1 MNYLQKAQKSLE
13 EAIYLLRHKDPQST
27 MVERY
32 FLLYEAWD
40 QVDGLSQALQMGKG
54 LYYMLSHASV
64 PVKEYDL
71 LLGRYD
77 DHVPSEEEQ
86 KKLDALWV
94 RDPLRCHITHN
105 NGGHRMLA
113 WDCLLENGIPGYLS
127 QADRRLQQ
135 AKAAGEDQNTLD
147 FLEGM
152 VWIYQGILVYI
163 RHYSESAEKAGLTAC
178 AKVCERLTKGKPQ
191 TFTEALQLIL
201 FVYTI
206 YLAYAG
212 RIIACLSLG
221 RLDDLLLPYYE
232 KDLQTGI
239 LTEEEAG
246 AYIDDFSAKMSL
258 HLGRG
263 EHQMASLNDDYVHTG
278 WLRNPVY
285 DSPGY
290 IILGGYSNTRNH
302 KQNPLT
308 LLFAKHIHPQLKNPV
323 YVCRYTSDCY
333 DALWDILCEKV
344 QQNASL
350 LLYNDETMIPAQ
362 EYIGVE
368 RKDAVNYS
376 VHPCN
381 WVDIAGDF
389 LEVGT
394 CGEPLPVLLDRVL
407 RAGQGYETMDQIYDA
422 AKEAY
427 AALLKPAFAKYRQ
440 TYLAEKPVSK
450 GTLLFDDCFAA
461 GVIPA
466 ARSLYDGGAKYPA
479 LYVLLRNIGTATDM
493 LCAVDT
499 LVFRKKV
506 CTLSQ
511 LVKAASEDFVN
522 DGDLLLACRQAP
534 KYGTDND
541 LADGHAC
548 RLMNALLDVIDRE
561 ATNEAGIRDVYT
573 LNVTINDS
581 NHLPVGN
588 QMDATVDGRRKG
600 KPLSENLSPTVGCG
614 GSVTSVLNS
623 VAKLPFE
630 RLHSGVL
637 NIRLRKD
644 TVAGAEGIIRIKA
657 LIQSYFE
664 QGGMQV
670 QVSIAD
676 TEDLKRAQQT
686 PDDYRDLLVRITGY
700 SAIFVDMSKGAQ
712 DEFIRREQLQ

>member
-1 MNYLQKAQKSLE
+1 MDLLQKAQKSLE
-13 EAIYLLRHKDPQST
+13 EASFLLRNKSTQST

-32 FLLYEAWD
+32 FLLYEAWAM
-40 QVDGLSQALQMGKG
+40 VEGLPQALQMGKG
-54 LYYMLSHASV
+54 LYHMLSHASV

-77 DHVPSEEEQ
+77 DHVPSEDEQ
-86 KKLDALWV
+86 KKLDALWK

-113 WDCLLENGIPGYLS
+113 WDCLLERGICGYLT
-127 QADRRLQQ
+127 QTEARLQQ
-135 AKAAGEDQNTLD
+135 AQAEGEDQNVLD

-152 VWIYQGILVYI
+152 LWIYRGFLVYI
-163 RHYSESAEKAGLTAC
+163 RHYADAAKKAGLTDC
-178 AKVCERLTKGKPQ
+178 AKICENLLTHKPK
-191 TFTEALQLIL
+191 TFREALQLIL

-221 RLDDLLLPYYE
+221 R
-232 KDLQTGI
+232 
-239 LTEEEAG
+239 
-246 AYIDDFSAKMSL
+246 
-258 HLGRG
+258 G
-263 EHQMASLNDDYVHTG
+263 EHQMAFLNADYAHTG

-290 IILGGYSNTRNH
+290 IILGGYSNTRDH
-302 KQNPLT
+302 KENPLT
-308 LLFAKHIHPQLKNPV
+308 LLFAKHIHPELKNPV

-362 EYIGVE
+362 EHIGVE

-381 WVDIAGDF
+381 WADIAGDF
-389 LEVGT
+389 LEVGS
-394 CGEPLPVLLDRVL
+394 CGEPLPVLLDRVF
-407 RAGQGYETMDQIYDA
+407 RARQDYETMDQIYEA
-422 AKEAY
+422 AKETY
-427 AALLKPAFAKYRQ
+427 AELLKPAFADYRSR
-440 TYLAEKPVSK
+440 YLTEKPTSK

-493 LCAVDT
+493 LCVVDT
-499 LVFRKKV
+499 LVFRNKV

-522 DGDLLLACRQAP
+522 DGELLLACRQAP
-534 KYGTDND
+534 KYGTDHD
-541 LADGHAC
+541 IADGHAC
-548 RLMNALLDVIDRE
+548 RLMNELLDVIDRE
-561 ATNEAGIRDVYT
+561 ATNKAGIRDVYT

-581 NHLPVGN
+581 NHLIVGD

-600 KPLSENLSPTVGCG
+600 KPISENLSPTVGCG

-623 VAKLPFE
+623 VAKLPFD
-630 RLHSGVL
+630 RLHFGGLPNRYTGIKNCICAVFFSKCTYEGVVPE
-637 NIRLRKD
+637 
-644 TVAGAEGIIRIKA
+644 TVC
-657 LIQSYFE
+657 
-664 QGGMQV
+664 
-670 QVSIAD
+670 
-676 TEDLKRAQQT
+676 
-686 PDDYRDLLVRITGY
+686 LLVC
-700 SAIFVDMSKGAQ
+700 
-712 DEFIRREQLQ
+712 